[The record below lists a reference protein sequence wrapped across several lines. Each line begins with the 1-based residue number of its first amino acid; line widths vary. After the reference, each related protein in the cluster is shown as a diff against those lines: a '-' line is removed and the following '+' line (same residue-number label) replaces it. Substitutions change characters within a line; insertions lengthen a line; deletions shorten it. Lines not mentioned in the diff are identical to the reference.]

1 MKIAIIGTGKITENF
16 IDAALGQDIQLD
28 AVLSRDFERGKIYA
42 EKHGFSRVFTDIH
55 ALAESDI
62 EAVYIA
68 SPNAFHAPYAVELLK
83 RGKHVLCE
91 KPMAASLAEGEEM
104 FRVAD
109 RGGAVLLEGMRS
121 VHDPGFAKLREIIKT
136 VGTVRRAFFTM
147 CQYSSR
153 YDNFRQGKIEN
164 AFNPKLANAAVM
176 DIGVYC
182 VSPMVRLFGLPE
194 SVTAAS
200 VVLSNG
206 FEGEGTAILK
216 YPEMLG
222 EVQYSKITRG
232 PKMSQIQGEDGT
244 ILIDAIED
252 TRRIEI
258 QRRDSETEVYIID
271 KKPNNMYYEVG
282 EFIRMVKTGGADL
295 HREHTL
301 NTLRVIDEIR
311 RVSGINF

>member
-1 MKIAIIGTGKITENF
+1 MRIAIIGTGMITENF
-16 IDAALGQDIQLD
+16 IDAALGQDIQLE

-104 FRVAD
+104 FRAAD

-121 VHDPGFAKLREIIKT
+121 VHDPGFAKLREVIKT

-153 YDNFRQGKIEN
+153 YDNFRRGTIEN

-200 VVLSNG
+200 VFLPNG

-216 YPEMLG
+216 YPKMLG
-222 EVQYSKITRG
+222 EVKYSKITRG
-232 PKMSQIQGEDGT
+232 PKKSQIQGEDGT

>member
-1 MKIAIIGTGKITENF
+1 MRIAIIGTGKITENF
-16 IDAALGQDIQLD
+16 IDAALGQDIQLE

-104 FRVAD
+104 FRAAD

-121 VHDPGFAKLREIIKT
+121 VHDTGFAKLREVVKT

-153 YDNFRQGKIEN
+153 YDNFRRGKIEN

-200 VVLSNG
+200 VFLSNG

-216 YPEMLG
+216 YPHMLG

-232 PKMSQIQGEDGT
+232 SKTSQIQGEDGT